1 MLMARDGGGMSRDR
15 WSRVAPYL
23 SIQFGQ
29 QMTDVVGAHI
39 GVSLSPSTHISPSLS
54 TGRGDDDFVKE
65 LMRTIGVVKE
75 LAFRPEENGIFT
87 CEGSTEPAERRKAP
101 FAAVIT
107 GTGEFSARLR
117 IGYRTQFSKDVEDLA
132 NVLAISYNLSARH
145 YRRKRFGPLV
155 QMRVVIAN
163 QNKAQRLVAVL
174 LPEKSPRVNTRSRKA
189 IEAIDCRDGRV
200 QPASNCDTA
209 HKNPCVPPEPSR
221 ILTFSMLA
229 ARLKRP
235 ANWLHSLD
243 PSGRRRS
250 GARPI
255 ASAR

>member
-87 CEGSTEPAERRKAP
+87 CEGQRNRR
-101 FAAVIT
+101 
-107 GTGEFSARLR
+107 S
-117 IGYRTQFSKDVEDLA
+117 
-132 NVLAISYNLSARH
+132 
-145 YRRKRFGPLV
+145 
-155 QMRVVIAN
+155 VVRPHS
-163 QNKAQRLVAVL
+163 QRLSR
-174 LPEKSPRVNTRSRKA
+174 ERESSP
-189 IEAIDCRDGRV
+189 
-200 QPASNCDTA
+200 
-209 HKNPCVPPEPSR
+209 
-221 ILTFSMLA
+221 LA
-229 ARLKRP
+229 
-235 ANWLHSLD
+235 
-243 PSGRRRS
+243 
-250 GARPI
+250 
-255 ASAR
+255 